1 MQHRG
6 VHKFWFLDANAYSI
20 VQQHRQQQQQ
30 QKPMAASVKTYK
42 TKAERKKA
50 LVANYEPLAEAIA
63 SSNSKTN
70 TEISLVKERI
80 INATQSKKSHVGKRK
95 SPELGPDDD
104 IVPNPPTAKMQ
115 KQKRRQPSA
124 IGAPTTKLN
133 KKASRESKRVRK
145 QSEKA
150 KINDLMGR

>member
-1 MQHRG
+1 
-6 VHKFWFLDANAYSI
+6 
-20 VQQHRQQQQQ
+20 
-30 QKPMAASVKTYK
+30 MAASVKTYK

-95 SPELGPDDD
+95 LSELGPDDD
-104 IVPNPPTAKMQ
+104 IVSNPPTAKMQ